1 MLAMA
6 SAQATKNQCPSEAV
20 TSNNREANTVIKTL
34 THLPHPVENA
44 AALAG
49 HFTDLAPP
57 LNDRQAHLEASRC
70 LYCYD
75 APCVNAC
82 PSDIDIPSFIRNIHQ
97 DNVQGAAQK
106 ILSANILGGSCARV
120 CPTEILCQQACVRN
134 NDHECAPVLIGLLQR
149 YAVDNAHFSEH
160 PFPRAAATGKR
171 IAVVGA
177 GPAGLSCAHRSAMH
191 GHDVV
196 IFEAREKA
204 GGLNEYGIAKY
215 KLVDDYA
222 QKELDFL
229 LQIGGIEIRHGQ
241 KLGENLTL
249 SDLHQQFDAVFLG
262 LGLNA
267 SKQLGLNHEDAP
279 GLLAATEYIRELRQ
293 ADDLTQLPLADH
305 CIVLGA
311 GNTAIDMAVQM
322 ARLGAH
328 DVNLVY
334 RRGVEDM
341 GATHHEQDIAKANQV
356 RLLTWAQPEEV
367 LLDAQGHV
375 RGMRFART
383 QLVEGRL
390 QTTGETF
397 ELVADAIFKAIGQAF
412 DSSALSDPLARELK
426 RQGDRIAVDEQLRTS
441 IPGVYAGGDCTSL
454 DQDLTVQAVQ
464 HGKLAAEAI
473 NAQLMLNV
481 EAA

>member
-1 MLAMA
+1 M
-6 SAQATKNQCPSEAV
+6 
-20 TSNNREANTVIKTL
+20 IKTL
-34 THLPHPVENA
+34 NHLPHPQEDGA
-44 AALAG
+44 TLAG
-49 HFTDLAPP
+49 HFSDLAPP

-82 PSDIDIPSFIRNIHQ
+82 PSEIDIPSFIRHIHT

-134 NDHECAPVLIGLLQR
+134 NAQECAPVLIGLLQR
-149 YAVDNAHFSEH
+149 YAVDNAHFSQH
-160 PFPRAAATGKR
+160 PFQRAAASGKR

-177 GPAGLSCAHRSAMH
+177 GPAGLSCAHRCAMH
-191 GHDVV
+191 GHEVV

-215 KLVDDYA
+215 KLVDDFA

-229 LQIGGIEIRHGQ
+229 LQIGGIEIRHGHR
-241 KLGENLTL
+241 LGDNLSLTE
-249 SDLHQQFDAVFLG
+249 LHQQFDAVFLG
-262 LGLNA
+262 LGLAA
-267 SKQLGLNHEDAP
+267 SKQLGLPHEDAP
-279 GLLAATEYIRELRQ
+279 GLLAATDYIRELRQ
-293 ADDLTQLPLADH
+293 ADDLTQLPLADR

-334 RRGVEDM
+334 RRGIEDM
-341 GATHHEQDIAKANQV
+341 GATRHEQDIAKANQV
-356 RLLTWAQPEEV
+356 RLLTWAAPEEV
-367 LLDAQGHV
+367 LLDAQGQV

-383 QLVEGRL
+383 RLVEGRL

-397 ELVADAIFKAIGQAF
+397 ELAADAIFKAIGQAF
-412 DSSALSDPLARELK
+412 DGAALSDPLGDPLAQELK
-426 RQGDRIAVDEQLRTS
+426 RAGGRIEVDEQLRTS
-441 IPGVYAGGDCTSL
+441 IPGVYAGGDCVSL
-454 DQDLTVQAVQ
+454 GQDLTVQAVQ
-464 HGKLAAEAI
+464 HGKRAAEAMH
-473 NAQLMLNV
+473 AQLMLNV

>member
-1 MLAMA
+1 MI
-6 SAQATKNQCPSEAV
+6 Q
-20 TSNNREANTVIKTL
+20 TL
-34 THLPHPVENA
+34 NHLPHPHESA

-57 LNDRQAHLEASRC
+57 LNARQAHLEASRC

-82 PSDIDIPSFIRNIHQ
+82 PSEIDIPSFIRNIHQ
-97 DNVQGAAQK
+97 DNVPGAAQK

-134 NDHECAPVLIGLLQR
+134 NAQECAPVLIGLLQR
-149 YAVDNAHFSEH
+149 YAVDNAHFTEH
-160 PFPRAAATGKR
+160 PFQRAAATGKR

-249 SDLHQQFDAVFLG
+249 SELHQQFDAVFLG

-267 SKQLGLNHEDAP
+267 SKQLGLTHEDAP
-279 GLLAATEYIRELRQ
+279 GLLAATDYIRELRQ
-293 ADDLTQLPLADH
+293 ADDLTQLPLAER

-322 ARLGAH
+322 ARLGAR

-334 RRGVEDM
+334 RRGAADM
-341 GATHHEQDIAKANQV
+341 GATGHEQDIAKANQV
-356 RLLTWAQPEEV
+356 RLLTWAQPQEV
-367 LLDAQGHV
+367 LLDDQGRV

-383 QLVEGRL
+383 DLVDGRL

-397 ELVADAIFKAIGQAF
+397 DLAADAIFKAIGQSF
-412 DSSALSDPLARELK
+412 DGSALADPMARELK
-426 RQGDRIAVDEQLRTS
+426 RQGERIQVDENLRTS

>member
-1 MLAMA
+1 MPNRG
-6 SAQATKNQCPSEAV
+6 S
-20 TSNNREANTVIKTL
+20 TSITVRPNTVIKTL

-57 LNDRQAHLEASRC
+57 LNDRQPHLEASRC

-82 PSDIDIPSFIRNIHQ
+82 PSEIDIPSFIRNIHQ

-106 ILSANILGGSCARV
+106 LLSASILGGSCARV
-120 CPTEILCQQACVRN
+120 SPTEILCQQACVRN
-134 NDHECAPVLIGLLQR
+134 NAHECAPVLIGLLQR
-149 YAVDNAHFSEH
+149 YAVDNAHFSQH
-160 PFPRAAATGKR
+160 PFSRAAAT
-171 IAVVGA
+171 
-177 GPAGLSCAHRSAMH
+177 AGLACAHRSAMH

-229 LQIGGIEIRHGQ
+229 LEIGGIEIRHGHR
-241 KLGENLTL
+241 LGENLSL

-262 LGLNA
+262 LGLAA
-267 SKQLGLNHEDAP
+267 SKQLGLQHEDAP
-279 GLLAATEYIRELRQ
+279 GLVAATDYIRELRQ

-341 GATHHEQDIAKANQV
+341 GATHHEQEIAKANQV

-367 LLDAQGHV
+367 LLNDQGQV

-383 QLVEGRL
+383 HLVEGRL

-397 ELVADAIFKAIGQAF
+397 ELAADAIFKAIGQAF

-426 RQGDRIAVDEQLRTS
+426 REGDRIQVDEHLRTS

-464 HGKLAAEAI
+464 HGKRAAEAI

-481 EAA
+481 

>member
-1 MLAMA
+1 MA

-44 AALAG
+44 AVLAG

-367 LLDAQGHV
+367 LLDDQGHV